1 MFLLTAERW
10 DVLRRFLLCAGAILL
25 AVLLGAATAYS
36 GALAGGRG
44 LLLLASAVL
53 AACFALAV
61 LLEWRLGV
69 IALLGLLPYESV
81 INFGTFASGTKALA
95 LLTFFSLGLALLRNP
110 GLSARFGRL
119 WREPLT
125 FAALAFAVWSASS
138 VLWALRPEVALVR
151 VTTFAGVFGLMLAVA
166 LLDRRGLL
174 WMWGA
179 AALGAVASVPL
190 GYVLPQGEKMLETGR
205 FSPGGADPNA
215 YACLLAVV
223 FFVAYFGLPRYRR
236 AALLLAP
243 VLLYG
248 VFATQ
253 SRTALVVLV
262 GTPLAGLLMPR
273 LAARLGGRTLL
284 LYALGAAAFAGMVLL
299 FPAVGGALVERY
311 ATLAEVQS
319 EQTWSG
325 RWSIWMGALE
335 VVAAHPLLGV
345 GAGNFAYAAIGY
357 STMIAAF
364 SAERGEFAGVA
375 HNMFL
380 SVASQ
385 LGLVGLALFV
395 GMLALGFGLA
405 ARLARSED
413 LGVGLALGLIAFSIT
428 GMSLTWEFEKIGY
441 VLLGSLLCLRIGRP
455 SVREGGP

>member
-1 MFLLTAERW
+1 MIA
-10 DVLRRFLLCAGAILL
+10 VHHPALRRLLPLAGALLL
-25 AVLLGAATAYS
+25 AVLLGAAVAYA
-36 GALAGGRG
+36 GALAGERG
-44 LLLLASAVL
+44 LLIVALAVL
-53 AACFALAV
+53 GAAFALAV
-61 LLEWRLGV
+61 LVEWRVGV

-81 INFGTFASGTKALA
+81 INFGTLASGTKALA
-95 LLTFFSLGLALLRNP
+95 LLTFFSLGLALLRSP
-110 GLSARFGRL
+110 ELSARFARL

-125 FAALAFAVWSASS
+125 LAALAFAAWAASS
-138 VLWALRPEVALVR
+138 VLWALRPEVALSR
-151 VTTFAGVFGLMLAVA
+151 VATFAGVFGLMLAVA

-174 WMWGA
+174 LMWGVA
-179 AALGAVASVPL
+179 VLGTVASVPL
-190 GYVLPQGEKMLETGR
+190 GYVLPRGEKMLEVGR

-215 YACLLAVV
+215 YACLLAIV
-223 FFVAYFGLPRYRR
+223 FFVGYFGFARYRA

-262 GTPLAGLLMPR
+262 ATPLVGLFVPR
-273 LAARLGGRTLL
+273 LAARLGGRALL
-284 LYALGAAAFAGMVLL
+284 LYALGAAAFAGVVLL
-299 FPAVGGALVERY
+299 LPAVGGALLERY
-311 ATLAEVQS
+311 ATLADVQS

-325 RWSIWMGALE
+325 RWSIWLGALR
-335 VVAAHPLLGV
+335 VIAAHPLLGV
-345 GAGNFAYAAIGY
+345 GAGNFAYAAIDY

-385 LGLVGLALFV
+385 LGLVGLALF
-395 GMLALGFGLA
+395 GWMLLLA
-405 ARLARSED
+405 ARLAAGLSRES
-413 LGVGLALGLIAFSIT
+413 LGAGLALGLIAFVLT

-441 VLLGSLLCLRIGRP
+441 VVLGSLLCLRVAG
-455 SVREGGP
+455 EGGR